1 MVALG
6 DESWTNTP
14 GVLGGMFAVWNDFC
28 GNGISEQDIH
38 LRSFPAVQVLSEKL
52 WRGKNQDVPYEKFE
66 ALCRI
71 MPEAPGVNLL
81 ARIPGKTELTVPDK
95 VYTFNGTDTLMT
107 SLAEVGYPY
116 TVSFSICPDK
126 DSNISG
132 VLFKGPHSVIYT
144 NWENTNRIA
153 FGRDGYTFVF
163 NSYRLPTEKW
173 TDIRIEGDYKGTSLY
188 VNGQLQSQDISYG
201 KGATVDICGT
211 PDCEFQIGRSYE
223 DELRQ
228 LNGNI
233 AEIRIWNTCRTKEEI
248 WTNMYKVEDPENEE
262 SLLAYWKF
270 NEGEGNIVKD
280 HSKHGFDAVSAEPL
294 VWPTGIEIPQIN
306 K

>member
-1 MVALG
+1 MTWYHIAL
-6 DESWTNTP
+6 
-14 GVLGGMFAVWNDFC
+14 
-28 GNGISEQDIH
+28 
-38 LRSFPAVQVLSEKL
+38 
-52 WRGKNQDVPYEKFE
+52 
-66 ALCRI
+66 
-71 MPEAPGVNLL
+71 
-81 ARIPGKTELTVPDK
+81 
-95 VYTFNGTDTLMT
+95 VYNAKEHF
-107 SLAEVGYPY
+107 
-116 TVSFSICPDK
+116 
-126 DSNISG
+126 
-132 VLFKGPHSVIYT
+132 
-144 NWENTNRIA
+144 IA
-153 FGRDGYTFVF
+153 Y
-163 NSYRLPTEKW
+163 
-173 TDIRIEGDYKGTSLY
+173 Y

-280 HSKHGFDAVSAEPL
+280 HSKHGSICRTSCVADGNRNSTNQQVIIHFKDNHGHEKKYKLQKCSLHGCHYISNRHARRL
-294 VWPTGIEIPQIN
+294 RR
-306 K
+306 